1 MEKYL
6 KLISFY
12 NKVFTSNYMSELDLL
27 KVYREFLRDYI
38 RLSKENPSF

>member
-27 KVYREFLRDYI
+27 KLYR
-38 RLSKENPSF
+38 